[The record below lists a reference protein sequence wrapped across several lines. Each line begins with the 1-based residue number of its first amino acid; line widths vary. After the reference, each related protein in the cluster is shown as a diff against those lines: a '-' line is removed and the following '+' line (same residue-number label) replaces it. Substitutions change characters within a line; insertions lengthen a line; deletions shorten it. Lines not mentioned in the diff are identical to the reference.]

1 MGRRPTMEPRADADP
16 EQDAVAAS
24 RRRVEERLADLR
36 GAVHETT
43 GLAPR
48 GAAWVIP
55 AVGFAVGFSF
65 AVRAWRRRQRRRRL
79 AG

>member
-1 MGRRPTMEPRADADP
+1 MEPAEIDP
-16 EQDAVAAS
+16 EQTRDPEHDQVAAS

-36 GAVHETT
+36 RTVHETT
-43 GLAPR
+43 GIVPR
-48 GAAWVIP
+48 GTAWVLP

>member
-1 MGRRPTMEPRADADP
+1 MQPDP
-16 EQDAVAAS
+16 ETDPEKAAVLAS

-36 GAVHETT
+36 RTVHETT
-43 GLAPR
+43 GIVPR
-48 GAAWVIP
+48 GSAWVLP

-79 AG
+79 NA

>member
-1 MGRRPTMEPRADADP
+1 MEPLAEAAP
-16 EQDAVAAS
+16 EQVAVEAS
-24 RRRVEERLADLR
+24 RRRVEERLAELR

-43 GLAPR
+43 GLVPR

-55 AVGFAVGFSF
+55 TVGFAVGFSF

-79 AG
+79 GG

>member
-1 MGRRPTMEPRADADP
+1 MQPGPELDLERAQDP
-16 EQDAVAAS
+16 EQAQVAAS
-24 RRRVEERLADLR
+24 RRRVEQRLVDLR
-36 GAVHETT
+36 QTVHETT
-43 GLAPR
+43 GIVPR
-48 GAAWVIP
+48 GTAWVLP

>member
-1 MGRRPTMEPRADADP
+1 MEPGAEVDPERALDP
-16 EQDAVAAS
+16 EQAHVAAS

-36 GAVHETT
+36 RTLHETT
-43 GLAPR
+43 GIAPR

-65 AVRAWRRRQRRRRL
+65 AVRAWRRRRRRRL

>member
-1 MGRRPTMEPRADADP
+1 MEPVPEIDPQLARDP
-16 EQDAVAAS
+16 EQAQVAAS

-36 GAVHETT
+36 QTVHETT
-43 GLAPR
+43 GIVPR
-48 GAAWVIP
+48 GTAWVLP